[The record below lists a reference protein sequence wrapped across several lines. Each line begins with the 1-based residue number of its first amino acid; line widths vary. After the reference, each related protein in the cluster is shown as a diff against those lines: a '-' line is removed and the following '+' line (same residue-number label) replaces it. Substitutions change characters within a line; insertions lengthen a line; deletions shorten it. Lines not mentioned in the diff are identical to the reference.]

1 MTPQEFTRIDDEL
14 DRIRQEIVV
23 ITLNLRAEMTAI
35 DLLRT
40 RLRHEQETAGCACLA
55 CTRLP

>member
-1 MTPQEFTRIDDEL
+1 MKPAEFTRIDDEL
-14 DRIRQEIVV
+14 NRIRQEIVV
-23 ITLNLRAEMTAI
+23 ISLNMRAEMTAI

>member
-1 MTPQEFTRIDDEL
+1 MTPAEFARIDTEL
-14 DRIRQEIVV
+14 NRIRQEIVV
-23 ITLNLRAEMTAI
+23 ISLNMRAEMTAI